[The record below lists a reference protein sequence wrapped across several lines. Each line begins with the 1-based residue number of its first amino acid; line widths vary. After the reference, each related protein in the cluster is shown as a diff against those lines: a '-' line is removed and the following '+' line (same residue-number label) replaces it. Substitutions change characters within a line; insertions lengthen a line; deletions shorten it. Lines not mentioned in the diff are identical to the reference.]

1 MSNEIVVP
9 GQRQIS
15 NEARLLRGGFRL
27 ASLVAGSA
35 WRAGGSAV
43 DIGRQI
49 VQAAMDGESNA
60 EIAEMASSAIQTL
73 VRNTLGVTEGSV
85 REIVSYVPSSLQ
97 LPQSSPMAA
106 LTAGAST
113 PEELRKK
120 GEALLAM
127 SADVYSSDELHP
139 AYARIL
145 DELAPDEA
153 RILRYLANNGPQP
166 CVDVRT
172 NRPLNIGAETIASNL
187 SMVPEKA
194 GCRRPERAKSYL
206 VNLVRL
212 GLVWVSDEPTELSL
226 YMVVEVQPNVSEA
239 LKKAGRVPKIV
250 RKSMRLSA
258 FGEDFCETCFPLK
271 KNNNAR

>member
-1 MSNEIVVP
+1 M
-9 GQRQIS
+9 
-15 NEARLLRGGFRL
+15 
-27 ASLVAGSA
+27 
-35 WRAGGSAV
+35 
-43 DIGRQI
+43 
-49 VQAAMDGESNA
+49 
-60 EIAEMASSAIQTL
+60 
-73 VRNTLGVTEGSV
+73 
-85 REIVSYVPSSLQ
+85 
-97 LPQSSPMAA
+97 
-106 LTAGAST
+106 
-113 PEELRKK
+113 RKK

-258 FGEDFCETCFPLK
+258 FGEDFCETCFPLE